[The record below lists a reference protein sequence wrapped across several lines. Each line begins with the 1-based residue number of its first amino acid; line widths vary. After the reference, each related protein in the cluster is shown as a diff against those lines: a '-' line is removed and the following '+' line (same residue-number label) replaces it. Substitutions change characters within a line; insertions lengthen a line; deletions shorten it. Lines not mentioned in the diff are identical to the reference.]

1 MADLLV
7 LNDGDDVAI
16 ALRGLAQGESVGSG
30 SGEGSGGGRGVGSVD
45 ATSVVVRQDVP
56 RGHKVALSDVGR
68 GAPVRKYGQVI
79 GVATT
84 DIAPGDHVHSHNLAF
99 DDAAVLA
106 LRRDSA
112 PPPQASPPAAP
123 GARGGIAASAT
134 PTGPGGRD
142 ERSGEE
148 RTAAVAAGGGRPT
161 FRGYPRADG
170 RVGTRNF
177 LAILTSVNC
186 SATTARMIADQFLGA
201 ALDEFPNVDG
211 VIALT
216 HTSGCGMVP
225 ESEGGQ
231 MLLRTLRGHAAH
243 PNVSGLLVL
252 GLGCEMVP
260 GAALSARS
268 GQSVDLG
275 MPTVGAPRVPSGPG
289 AQQDRAGEQG
299 GPAPSSDRDGD
310 VGHAGGGAGPDGG
323 AGDPDS
329 GVDAGLLASIPADTV
344 VRSLTIQESGGVRAT
359 VRAGVAAV
367 REMLPRVNARER
379 VECDVS
385 DLVLGLECGGSDG
398 YSGVT
403 ANPALGWASDR
414 LVALGGASVLAETPE
429 VYGAEHLLTARATE
443 PAVAKRLLDRIDW
456 WRDYVAAGGGTLD
469 NNPSPGNKAGGLTT
483 ILEKSLGAVAK
494 GGTAPLSAVYE
505 YAEPIAPRAG
515 FTFMDTPGYDPV
527 SVTGMVAGGANV
539 VVFTTG
545 RGSVFGCRPT
555 PSIKVATNTP
565 MYSAMSE
572 DMDVNAGVVVDGT
585 ASLEEVGR
593 EIFDL
598 VLAVASGERTV
609 SEDLGIGA
617 EEFIPWHVGAVT

>member
-1 MADLLV
+1 MAELLV

-16 ALRGLAQGESVGSG
+16 ALRDLAPGEVV
-30 SGEGSGGGRGVGSVD
+30 GGGGADVTVGTR
-45 ATSVVVRQDVP
+45 AVP
-56 RGHKVALSDVGR
+56 RGHKIAVSDVGR
-68 GAPVRKYGQVI
+68 RAPVRKYGQVI
-79 GVATT
+79 GMATT
-84 DIAPGDHVHSHNLAF
+84 DIAPGDHVHTHNLAF
-99 DDAAVLA
+99 DDEAALA
-106 LRRDSA
+106 LRRGSGPEPA
-112 PPPQASPPAAP
+112 GPGSPGADGGPARDRRDPAA
-123 GARGGIAASAT
+123 
-134 PTGPGGRD
+134 GPEGK
-142 ERSGEE
+142 
-148 RTAAVAAGGGRPT
+148 RPT
-161 FRGYPRADG
+161 FRGYRRADG
-170 RVGTRNF
+170 RVGTRNY

-186 SATTARMIADQFLGA
+186 SATTAKMIADQFRGA

-225 ESEGGQ
+225 DSEGGR
-231 MLLRTLRGHAAH
+231 MLIRTLRGHAAH

-260 GAALSARS
+260 GSALSARS
-268 GQSVDLG
+268 GRSVDLG
-275 MPTVGAPRVPSGPG
+275 MPTLGAPGASSGRTLEQTV
-289 AQQDRAGEQG
+289 AEDAAGR
-299 GPAPSSDRDGD
+299 APSSDIPGS
-310 VGHAGGGAGPDGG
+310 GGNPGAG
-323 AGDPDS
+323 ADPAT

-367 REMLPRVNARER
+367 REMLPHVDARER
-379 VECDVS
+379 EECDVS
-385 DLVLGLECGGSDG
+385 ELVLGLECGGSDG

-414 LVALGGASVLAETPE
+414 LVALGGTSVLAETPE

-565 MYSAMSE
+565 MYSAMAE

-585 ASLEEVGR
+585 ASLEDVGR
-593 EIFDL
+593 EILDL
-598 VLAVASGERTV
+598 ILAVASGERTV
-609 SEDLGIGA
+609 SEDLEIGA